1 MRHFHLEFK
10 QAHLAMMN
18 SNSAMTRRLP
28 SQETMARAPTFSSI
42 SPPIGMQIKV
52 LDNTEF

>member
-1 MRHFHLEFK
+1 
-10 QAHLAMMN
+10 MMN